1 LPADIWAKWLD
12 EADREGAAA
21 DRHLRILRSQ
31 VRDRVVHKAGLKRG
45 SRVVDLGCGRG
56 FLSLEA
62 ARVVGPEGRVLAVD
76 ASPGALQALA
86 SRAREM
92 ELGNLTTLQADISSI
107 PLEDDTADAVIARSV
122 LSYVADRSLVLRE
135 ALRVLRAGGMLSLF
149 EPVLSEEELVLD
161 WGDDVY
167 LWTRL
172 RQILERQHPAYGFNR
187 TGLVDEVREAGFEAV
202 DSFTWHADVTRPFK
216 GVEEALE
223 ELNSGLPGELSLATT
238 WRRQGATEEEIS
250 RVAERLAE
258 SSARPSYHDI
268 LPCIYIWGTKP
279 PRSATSQD
287 LLR

>member
-1 LPADIWAKWLD
+1 MPADIWAKWLD

-21 DRHLRILRSQ
+21 DRQLRILRSQ

-45 SRVVDLGCGRG
+45 SRVVDLGCGMG

-76 ASPGALQALA
+76 ASPGALEALA
-86 SRAREM
+86 RLARDM
-92 ELGNLTTLQADISSI
+92 ELDNLTTVRADISSL

-122 LSYVADRSLVLRE
+122 LSYVAERKLVLRE
-135 ALRVLRAGGMLSLF
+135 ALRVLHAGGILSLF

-161 WGDDVY
+161 WGDDIY

-172 RQILERQHPAYGFNR
+172 RQVLERQHPAYSFNR
-187 TGLVDEVREAGFEAV
+187 RRLVDEVKEAGFEAV
-202 DSFTWHADVTRPFK
+202 DSFTWHADVTRPFATA
-216 GVEEALE
+216 EEALE
-223 ELNSGLPGELSLATT
+223 ELNSGLPGELSLAAT

-250 RVAERLAE
+250 RVAERLAA
-258 SSARPSYHDI
+258 SSTRISYHDI

-279 PRSATSQD
+279 PRGATS
-287 LLR
+287 